1 MRFLHP
7 KWNPHLLAIS
17 VIELCLGCLPLRATE
32 TSNRVVVDAADVD
45 LAKAQSGGET
55 VFVFVSSGQR
65 LAAFHATDCDRRT
78 TFQFFSSDPRPTLIV
93 KLAESKR
100 LHRVSIVVGSEA
112 GKVDVYL
119 LDEISSDPSNFDKMR
134 PLVSIVDLAIGREAV
149 VDFAPQKARYITL
162 RWTAKSDLS
171 PLVVAEVS
179 AFRTGGFRSIGSGPN
194 RVGCAG
200 RATADREREPIE

>member
-17 VIELCLGCLPLRATE
+17 VIELCLSCLPLRATE

-100 LHRVSIVVGSEA
+100 LHRVSVVVGSEA

-119 LDEISSDPSNFDKMR
+119 LDEISNDPSNLDKTR

-162 RWTAKSDLS
+162 RWTAK
-171 PLVVAEVS
+171 VS
-179 AFRTGGFRSIGSGPN
+179 AFSTGGFRSIGSGPN
-194 RVGCAG
+194 CVGCAPK
-200 RATADREREPIE
+200 ATADRERQPIE